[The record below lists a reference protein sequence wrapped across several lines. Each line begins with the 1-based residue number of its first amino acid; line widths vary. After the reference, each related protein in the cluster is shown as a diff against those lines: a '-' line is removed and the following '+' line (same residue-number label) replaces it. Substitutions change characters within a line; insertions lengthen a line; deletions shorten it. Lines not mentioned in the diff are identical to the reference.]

1 MNPFVDVQQITKR
14 FGNITALRKVSF
26 TVEPGQ
32 IFGLIG
38 PDGAGKTTLFRI
50 IATLVLPDEGKVLIK
65 GSDVVGNYWQI
76 REIIGYMPGRFSLYQ
91 DLTVKENLEFF
102 ASVFRSSVQQNYRL
116 IKPIYDQLKPFE
128 ERRAGNLSGGM
139 KQKLALCCALIHKPL
154 LLILDEPTTGVDAV
168 SRAEFW
174 EILHELVKAGIT
186 ILVSTSYMNEASR
199 CDRIA
204 LLQNGNILAIGS
216 PDEIVGKFPSQVYS
230 ITSGDNFRLI
240 YTLNRWEKTRFAWMF
255 GQTVHW
261 IPKEPVD
268 TIDHIRAFLDAS
280 GIMAVRI
287 DEISPNME
295 DCFME
300 LMTE

>member
-1 MNPFVDVQQITKR
+1 MNSFIEVQQVTKR
-14 FGNITALRKVSF
+14 FSNITALHQVSL

-50 IATLVLPDEGKVLIK
+50 IATLLRPDEGKVFVK
-65 GSDVVGNYWQI
+65 ETDVDREYWKI
-76 REIIGYMPGRFSLYQ
+76 REMIGYMPGKFSLYQ

-102 ASVFRSSVQQNYRL
+102 ASVFRSSVQQNDGL
-116 IKPIYDQLKPFE
+116 IKPIYDQLKRFE
-128 ERRAGNLSGGM
+128 ERRVGNLSGGM
-139 KQKLALCCALIHKPL
+139 KQKLALCCALIHKPP

-174 EILHELVKAGIT
+174 EILHSLVQAGIT
-186 ILVSTSYMNEASR
+186 VLVSTSYMNEASR

-204 LLQNGNILAIGS
+204 LLQNGKILAIGS
-216 PDEIVGKFPSQVYS
+216 PAEIIGKFPSQVFS
-230 ITSGDNFRLI
+230 ISASDNFRLI
-240 YTLNRWEKTRFAWMF
+240 HALNQWEKTRFAWMF
-255 GQTVHW
+255 GHTVHW

-268 TIDHIRAFLDAS
+268 SIDHIRAFFDAS
-280 GIMAVRI
+280 GIMATQI

-300 LMTE
+300 LITK

>member
-1 MNPFVDVQQITKR
+1 MDPFVDVQQITKR
-14 FGNITALRKVSF
+14 FGNVTALSKVSF

-50 IATLVLPDEGKVLIK
+50 IATLLLPDEGKVLVNAT
-65 GSDVVGNYWQI
+65 DVAGNYWKI
-76 REIIGYMPGRFSLYQ
+76 REIIGYMPGKFSLYQ

-102 ASVFRSSVQQNYRL
+102 ASVFRSSKQENYGL

-128 ERRAGNLSGGM
+128 DRRAANLSGGM
-139 KQKLALCCALIHKPL
+139 KQKLALCCALIHKPR

-174 EILHELVKAGIT
+174 EILRDLVRAGIT

-216 PDEIVGKFPSQVYS
+216 PDEIVAKFPSQVYS
-230 ITSGDNFRLI
+230 ITASDNFKLI
-240 YTLNRWEKTRFAWMF
+240 HSLNHWDKTRFAWMF
-255 GQTVHW
+255 GHSVHW
-261 IPKEPVD
+261 IPREPIDNKDLIRTYLD
-268 TIDHIRAFLDAS
+268 TL
-280 GIMAVRI
+280 GIMAVHI

-300 LMTE
+300 LMAE